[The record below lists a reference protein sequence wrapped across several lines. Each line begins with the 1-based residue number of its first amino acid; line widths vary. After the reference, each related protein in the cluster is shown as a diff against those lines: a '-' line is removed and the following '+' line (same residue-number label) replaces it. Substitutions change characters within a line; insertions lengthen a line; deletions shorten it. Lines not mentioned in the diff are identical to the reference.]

1 MGIVVRAETERDA
14 VAVQLVNQAAF
25 GGDQEVRLI
34 RRLRD
39 TDSVAP
45 GLSLVAEENGRV
57 VGHLVLSKARLERE
71 GGDAL
76 EILALGPMSV
86 VPSHSHRGIGS
97 RLVRAAIEEARRQGY
112 PAIVVTGYPDYYR
125 RFGFEPAAGRGL
137 SCNLDAPESA
147 VLVLE
152 LREGVLAG
160 GGRIVYPSP
169 YEEVF

>member
-1 MGIVVRAETERDA
+1 MGIVVRCETEQDA
-14 VAVQLVNQAAF
+14 VAVQLVNRAAF

-39 TDSVAP
+39 TDNVAP

-57 VGHLVLSKARLERE
+57 VGHVLLSKARLERE
-71 GGDAL
+71 GGGSL

-97 RLVRAAIEEARRQGY
+97 QLVRAAIEEARRQGY
-112 PAIVVTGYPDYYR
+112 PAIVVTGYPDYYS
-125 RFGFEPAAGRGL
+125 RFGFEPAATRGL
-137 SCNLDAPESA
+137 SCNLDAPENA

-152 LREGVLAG
+152 LQPGVLAG
-160 GGRIVYPSP
+160 GGRIVYPTP
-169 YEEVF
+169 YEELF

>member
-71 GGDAL
+71 GGETL